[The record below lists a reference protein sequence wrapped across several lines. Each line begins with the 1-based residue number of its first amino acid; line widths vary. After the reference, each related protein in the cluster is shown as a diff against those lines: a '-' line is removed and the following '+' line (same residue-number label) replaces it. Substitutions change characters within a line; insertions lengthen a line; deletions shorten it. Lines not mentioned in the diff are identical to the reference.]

1 MLNNMKI
8 AKFTAVTLAAVLM
21 MVGCDNEKLYFG
33 NEDTPTV
40 SNKGLLSI
48 ESLVIDCRIDESD
61 PDVGVLSKKS
71 TRSEVVVENFE
82 CSIINSDN
90 EVVQSFTYG
99 GRPTAPIELE
109 TGDYIFKIVSGEVP
123 AAAWDTPVY
132 GCIKPFKIVRNQT
145 ETLSEIVCTLMQI
158 KVSVSFAPDL
168 LERLGE
174 KTITTVSVGDNS
186 LEYSLTETRA
196 GFFLAP
202 EVSNTISL
210 HIEGTYAADKVN
222 FKNIEMNKEVRDV
235 KAGQYSKIHFFIE
248 HADQGNINVGVTIRD
263 WVTDEVVPCNVADLV
278 KEEEWTENGGNEGG
292 NDPVVPA
299 EDPSI
304 VWDKHDISKREPI
317 VPGLEVD
324 LLVSAS
330 KGIKEFLVEIRSASL
345 TPEELA
351 GTGLC
356 NVLNICYPKQSY
368 DSRNPETFIDVE
380 EPLRGLG
387 FSVGEDVIN
396 KTFVKLSIT
405 QFMGVLQAVSG
416 SDLKNHDFVI
426 TVTDNDGNTNVKTL
440 MLQTGK

>member
-1 MLNNMKI
+1 MKI
-8 AKFTAVTLAAVLM
+8 VKLTAVTLFAALTM
-21 MVGCDNEKLYFG
+21 IGCGPEGLDIG
-33 NEDTPTV
+33 NSGEENTT
-40 SNKGLLSI
+40 SKGLLSV

-71 TRSEVVVENFE
+71 TRSNVVVDNFE
-82 CSIINSDN
+82 CSIIDSEN
-90 EVVQSFTYG
+90 EVVQSFKFSE
-99 GRPTAPIELE
+99 RPTAPIELE
-109 TGDYIFKIVSGEVP
+109 TGDYLFKIVSGDVP
-123 AAAWDTPVY
+123 AAAWETPVY
-132 GCIKPFKIVRNQT
+132 GTVKPFKIVRNQT
-145 ETLSEIVCTLMQI
+145 TSLSEIVCTLMQI

-168 LERLGE
+168 LERLGN
-174 KTITTVSVGDNS
+174 KTITTVSVGNNS
-186 LEYSLTETRA
+186 LEYTLTETRA

-210 HIEGTYAADKVN
+210 HIEGTYAADKEN
-222 FKNIEMNKEVRDV
+222 FKKIEMNKEVRDV

-248 HADQGNINVGVTIRD
+248 HADQGNIDVGVTIRD

-278 KEEEWTENGGNEGG
+278 TEEEWTESGGNEGG
-292 NDPVVPA
+292 EGPVEPA

-317 VPGLEVD
+317 VAGLEVD

-330 KGIKEFLVEIRSASL
+330 KGIKEFLVEIRSGSL

-368 DSRNPETFIDVE
+368 DSRNPEVFIDVE

-416 SDLKNHDFVI
+416 SDLKNHDFII
-426 TVTDNDGNTNVKTL
+426 TVTDNAGNTTVKTL